1 MDQYTAVSLL
11 LLALAAFL
19 IYRIKNR
26 RRKKKEK
33 KSIAFHRK
41 NMPAARRREHVLLD
55 HDKGKVIPFP
65 GKTVSSE
72 KHDKSGQ
79 GNHSGSGQNK
89 E

>member
-41 NMPAARRREHVLLD
+41 SLPAARRRRHDLLD

-65 GKTVSSE
+65 GKTVSAG
-72 KHDKSGQ
+72 KQDKSGQ
-79 GNHSGSGQNK
+79 GSPTGSGQNK

>member
-26 RRKKKEK
+26 NRKKKEK

-41 NMPAARRREHVLLD
+41 NLPVARRQKHALLD

-65 GKTVSSE
+65 GKAVSSGRQ
-72 KHDKSGQ
+72 DKSGQ